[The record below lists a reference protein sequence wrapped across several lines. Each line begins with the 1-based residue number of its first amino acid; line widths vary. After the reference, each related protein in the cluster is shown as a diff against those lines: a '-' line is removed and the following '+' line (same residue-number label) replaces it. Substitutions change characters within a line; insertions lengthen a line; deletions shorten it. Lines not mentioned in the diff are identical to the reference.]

1 MTELS
6 RLLAELYELQKIDN
20 EIIDKVRSIR
30 QIERDE
36 DPIQKKFREFNARLE
51 GFSDEQT
58 PFKDKA
64 KELQD
69 QIALLKEKKKA
80 VEDKLFSPTTDP
92 KDLQYLQKER
102 EQHNNLIKNSEDE
115 IIKLMINVD
124 GVEIK
129 KNNVLE
135 QLKEISP
142 EYKTVTEERLKRKE
156 EYTKRIDELKVERK
170 RFKNFENKA
179 LLVTYQK
186 LQRERDGV
194 AIAMI
199 EEGVCSGCNVE
210 VSSSTQQKLDYGDGL
225 VYCQRCGRILFV
237 PPAAK

>member
-6 RLLAELYELQKIDN
+6 RMLAELYELQKIDN

-36 DPIQKKFREFNARLE
+36 DPVQKKYRELSARLE
-51 GFSDEQT
+51 GFSGEQN

-69 QIALLKEKKKA
+69 QIALLKDKKKA
-80 VEDKLFSPTTDP
+80 VEDKLFSPSTDP

-102 EQHNNLIKNSEDE
+102 EQHNNLIKNHEDE

-129 KNNVLE
+129 KNNILDQV
-135 QLKEISP
+135 KEIEP
-142 EYKTVTEERLKRKE
+142 KYKEITEERLTKKE

-170 RFKNFENKA
+170 KFKNFENKS
-179 LLVTYQK
+179 LLATYQN

-199 EEGVCSGCNVE
+199 EDGVCSGCNVE
-210 VSSSTQQKLDYGDGL
+210 VSLSTTQKLDYGDGL
-225 VYCQRCGRILFV
+225 VYCQRCGRILFMPV
-237 PPAAK
+237 GK

>member
-1 MTELS
+1 MAELS
-6 RLLAELYELQKIDN
+6 RLLAELYELQIIDN

-36 DPIQKKFREFNARLE
+36 DPIQKKYRELTSRLE
-51 GFSDEQT
+51 SFSGEQT

-69 QIALLKEKKKA
+69 QIALLKDKKKA
-80 VEDKLFSPTTDP
+80 VEDKLFSPNTDP

-102 EQHNNLIKNSEDE
+102 EQHNNLIKSNEDD

-129 KNNVLE
+129 KNSVLD
-135 QLKEISP
+135 QIKEIEP
-142 EYKTVTEERLKRKE
+142 EYKSVTEGRLKSKE
-156 EYTKRIDELKVERK
+156 EFTKRIEELKAERK
-170 RFKNFENKA
+170 RFKNFENKS
-179 LLVTYQK
+179 LLGTYQR
-186 LQRERDGV
+186 LQREREGV
-194 AIAMI
+194 AIAKI

-210 VSSSTQQKLDYGDGL
+210 VSLSTQQKLDYGDGL

-237 PPAAK
+237 PTGK